1 MRWTGQKATTED
13 IMKITTDYIVGNT
26 AIQIVNTGKKIKVVD
41 VEKEKK
47 KKDFLKAALLTV
59 VSTAVLLACCFSI
72 VTLHNT
78 SNMLDQKNYALKSEI
93 DELERKNAVLA
104 RESENVEIDYHELY
118 KKAKEM
124 GMDFPA
130 RDQVY
135 EYDAEKST
143 AVRINPSSG
152 H

>member
-1 MRWTGQKATTED
+1 
-13 IMKITTDYIVGNT
+13 MKITTDYIVGNT

-59 VSTAVLLACCFSI
+59 VSTAVLLACCFLI

-93 DELERKNAVLA
+93 DELERKNAVLT
-104 RESENVEIDYHELY
+104 RESENVEIDYKELY

-124 GMDFPA
+124 GMDFPTS
-130 RDQVY
+130 DQVY